1 MKFYLIAVAAGLI
14 SGLFQ
19 GAAILP
25 GFGALI
31 LAYIAPL
38 PLFLVGLGLGL
49 QGTLVAVIVVGVLS
63 FPLAGF
69 TYAMIQILVYGLPIV
84 ILCRQALFSRG
95 DQNGQI
101 LWYPI
106 GGLLIWVIGIAMA
119 GLLFAI
125 VGLEIFGDGLIQYV
139 KGMIEP
145 IMVQLPLPE
154 QREVL
159 LSFIN
164 YLPAFFAVSWI
175 FGMIFNGALAQGLLV
190 RFGQNL
196 RPSPKL
202 VEIELPIAWI
212 GVLAFSVFL
221 ASFSEGILDVVGKTL
236 AAISIVPYFLL
247 GLGLVHRL
255 VQTWKARWFIL
266 FLLYSLMFFWPLPA
280 IITSIGLVNS
290 VLQVQ
295 RSGRSEKGNGDAER
309 EG

>member
-49 QGTLVAVIVVGVLS
+49 QGTLVAVSVVGVLS

-69 TYAMIQILVYGLPIV
+69 TYAIIQILVYGLPIV

-95 DQNGQI
+95 NRNGQV

-106 GGLLIWVIGIAMA
+106 GRLLVWLAGIAVT

-125 VGLEIFGDGLIQYV
+125 VGLEIFSDGLIQYI
-139 KGMIEP
+139 KDMIQP
-145 IMVQLPLPE
+145 VVVQLPLPE
-154 QREVL
+154 QREML

-202 VEIELPIAWI
+202 AEIELPLAWM
-212 GVLAFSVFL
+212 GLLAISVFL
-221 ASFSEGILDVVGKTL
+221 ASFSDGILDVVGKTL

-280 IITSIGLVNS
+280 TIASIGLINS
-290 VLQVQ
+290 VLRLQ
-295 RSGRSEKGNGDAER
+295 RPGQSEKGDGDAER